1 VDYLGRKNDKIPY
14 WKRITDVSSYVKKM
28 EGNWKNHY
36 NVYVYN
42 VLQYPLKEGNEKIE
56 YF

>member
-1 VDYLGRKNDKIPY
+1 MDYLGRKNDKIPY

-28 EGNWKNHY
+28 EGKWKNHY